1 MRGKQ
6 PFDSAP
12 VTPQEHRAQV
22 EAWHAARDKRLRTPD
37 GWLTLVGLC
46 WLQEGENHV
55 GAHPSSQVVLH
66 GHDIPP
72 RVGSMWLEGGRVRF
86 VPHEG
91 VNLPETTLRD
101 DLDGDPTVLE
111 LGSLRFHLIKRGE
124 RIGVR
129 VRDSR
134 APTLASFEGLDHFPI
149 DPSWRVNARLE
160 PAPEAA
166 TVEIADITGSHSHE
180 PTPGSVV
187 FARDGTSWRI
197 TALPGEEDG
206 SLWLIFGDAT
216 NGTDTYG
223 GGRFLY
229 TEPVA
234 DDGSVVVDFNLAY
247 NPPCVFSPYAT
258 CPLPPPENKL
268 ALRIEAG
275 ERAWHAP
282 GDGAS

>member
-1 MRGKQ
+1 M
-6 PFDSAP
+6 
-12 VTPQEHRAQV
+12 TPQAHRTQV
-22 EAWHAARDKRLRTPD
+22 EAWHAARDKRLRSPD
-37 GWLTLVGLC
+37 GWLTLVGLY
-46 WLQEGENHV
+46 WLQAGENHV

-72 RVGSMWLEGGRVRF
+72 RVGSMWLEDGRVRF

-91 VNLPETTLRD
+91 VDLPETMLED

-129 VRDSR
+129 VRDST
-134 APTLASFEGLDHFPI
+134 APTLASFGGLDHFPI
-149 DPSWRVNARLE
+149 DPSWRVIARLE
-160 PAPEAA
+160 PASEAA
-166 TVEIADITGSHSHE
+166 TLEITDITGSHSHE

-187 FARDGTSWRI
+187 FERDGASWRI

-206 SLWLIFGDAT
+206 SLWLIFADGT

-258 CPLPPPENKL
+258 CPLPPPENRL
-268 ALRIEAG
+268 SVRIEAG
-275 ERAWHAP
+275 ELDWRNP
-282 GDGAS
+282 GDEAH